1 MRGLILPL
9 LFVAAAAAPSA
20 LTAQCRLC
28 DKPTTA
34 LSPSAANG
42 DDIQIDI
49 ETDIN
54 FDRLI
59 LARAGDGTAVIRP
72 DGTRTATGSLSEV
85 GARAMVATVVVRGQ
99 PNRDVRVEIPTRIE
113 LFSLNGGRIAFDQ
126 VESDLPAVPR
136 LDSTGRLVFRFGGR
150 LRVTGDSEG
159 EFRGDLPVTVEYL

>member
-9 LFVAAAAAPSA
+9 LFVAATAVPPS
-20 LTAQCRLC
+20 LPAQCRLC
-28 DKPTTA
+28 DQPSTA
-34 LSPSAANG
+34 LAPGAANG

-59 LARAGDGTAVIRP
+59 LARPGDGTAVIRP

-113 LFSLNGGRIAFDQ
+113 LFSLSGGRIAFDQ

-136 LDSTGRLVFRFGGR
+136 LDSTGRLTFRFGGR
-150 LRVTGDSEG
+150 LRVTGDAEG
-159 EFRGDLPVTVEYL
+159 DYRGDLPVTVEYL